1 MHFTKINKNGKQC
14 ICMISYEYKSKGK
27 NKDTLCIIP
36 NRTIKLRKFKNHW
49 YLGSIFFQDLFV
61 AHFHLIVIRITEEC
75 CQMFLLVTIIWSCIT
90 SLTLTT
96 ENFHVRRGPYFLAPL
111 LSQTPPFRCPAR
123 CSYSGFSR
131 EPPWQLCS
139 PLRSITSMSPAPCH
153 GQLQVLSPFLTRGP
167 TAFGIHTNDPKFHS
181 PAPSLHGTCTCSVL
195 L

>member
-96 ENFHVRRGPYFLAPL
+96 ENFHVRRGHYFLAPL

-139 PLRSITSMSPAPCH
+139 PLQFKHVHVTSSLSRSTPSSESLSYQRTHGIWYPHEWPEISFSSPI
-153 GQLQVLSPFLTRGP
+153 SPR
-167 TAFGIHTNDPKFHS
+167 H
-181 PAPSLHGTCTCSVL
+181 LHM
-195 L
+195 